1 MNMYDNLYMES
12 LSYTYV
18 RNHLA
23 EVTDKVCNDHVP
35 ILVTRQGAPPV
46 VMLSW
51 EDYRS
56 MEETRYL
63 LSNPK
68 NAERLLE
75 SIAAHKRGESFEREL
90 IEVE

>member
-1 MNMYDNLYMES
+1 MET

-23 EVTDKVCNDHVP
+23 EVTDKVCNDHNP

-46 VMLSW
+46 VVLSW

-56 MEETRYL
+56 MEETAYL
-63 LSNPK
+63 MRSPA
-68 NAERLLE
+68 NASRLLD
-75 SIAAHKRGESFEREL
+75 SIAAARRGELTEHEL
-90 IEVE
+90 IEE

>member
-1 MNMYDNLYMES
+1 MYDKLYMES

-35 ILVTRQGAPPV
+35 ILVTRQGAPSV
-46 VMLSW
+46 VVLSW
-51 EDYRS
+51 ADYRS
-56 MEETRYL
+56 MEETTYL

-68 NAERLLE
+68 NAARLLE
-75 SIAAHKRGESFEREL
+75 SIAAYKRGEWTEREL
-90 IEVE
+90 IEE

>member
-1 MNMYDNLYMES
+1 MET
-12 LSYTYV
+12 LSYTYL

-23 EVTDKVCNDHVP
+23 EVMDKVCNDHAP

-46 VMLSW
+46 VVLSW
-51 EDYRS
+51 DDYRS

-68 NAERLLE
+68 NAARLLE
-75 SIAAHKRGESFEREL
+75 SIGAHKRSESTERGL
-90 IEVE
+90 IEV